1 MNWDQI
7 KGNWSQ
13 MKGSLKDVW
22 GDLSDD
28 DLTRIEGDK
37 DKLIGTLQER
47 YGIARDEAEK
57 QVKNTFDG

>member
-1 MNWDQI
+1 
-7 KGNWSQ
+7 

-37 DKLIGTLQER
+37 DRLIGTLQER
-47 YGIARDEAEK
+47 YGIAREEAEK